1 MIVVVN
7 TLLFFFCS
15 VSSGSLGMKR
25 LDTVVSSLVLRRTKE
40 DVDKKALKL
49 TKRNTEF
56 HTIKLLE
63 EEKQVYDI
71 LFAEA
76 RKVMCSW
83 LQEQG
88 QDVSMD
94 GPSSKTEEGPGQSV
108 EAESTDG
115 GGGVEEKPPVPLE
128 VERLVNTIIQPY
140 LIGSSKGRCVLGL
153 LLR

>member
-1 MIVVVN
+1 MQYIVMVKDSTFLVCP
-7 TLLFFFCS
+7 T
-15 VSSGSLGMKR
+15 GSLGMKR

-40 DVDKKALKL
+40 ELDRSTLSL
-49 TKRNTEF
+49 TQRNVTS
-56 HTIKLLE
+56 HTIELLQ

-76 RKVMCSW
+76 RKVMFSW
-83 LQEQG
+83 LREQG
-88 QDVSMD
+88 EDVRINGPPKTAPEGEGAAKEGAD
-94 GPSSKTEEGPGQSV
+94 GQGEE
-108 EAESTDG
+108 
-115 GGGVEEKPPVPLE
+115 EEKPPVPIE